1 MLDVDDGSPPEGQRE
16 RLRVAVIGHVEWV
29 EFARVERV
37 PLPGEIVH
45 ASQTWE
51 EPGGAGAVAA
61 VQLVKLAGAATL
73 FTALGDDELGRRARR
88 ELEGHRVRVEAV
100 LRPVPQRRVFCYID
114 ADGERTI
121 TTIGERLGPSRD
133 DPLDWRKVAGADG
146 VYFTAGDETAL
157 RAGRE
162 ARVLVAT
169 TRVLDDLARA
179 QVPLDAVVGSGKDS
193 SEQYR
198 PGLLDPPPGLVVLT
212 EGAAGG
218 TYRTANGHLGRFPA
232 APVPGRV
239 SDTYGSGDSFAAGL
253 TFALAA
259 GYAVED
265 ALALAARCGAA
276 CLTGRG
282 PYQGQLTLAAG
293 SP

>member
-1 MLDVDDGSPPEGQRE
+1 M
-16 RLRVAVIGHVEWV
+16 AVIGHVEWV

-45 ASQTWE
+45 ASETWE

-61 VQLVKLAGAATL
+61 VQLVKLAGGATL
-73 FTALGDDELGRRARR
+73 FTALADDELGKRARR
-88 ELEGHRVRVEAV
+88 ALEALGVRVEAV
-100 LRPVPQRRVFCYID
+100 FRPVPQRRVFCYID

-121 TTIGERLGPSRD
+121 TTIGERIGSSRH
-133 DPLDWRKVAGADG
+133 DPLDWAQVAGADG
-146 VYFTAGDETAL
+146 AYFVAGDETAL

-162 ARVLVAT
+162 ARILVAT

-179 QVPLDAVVGSGKDS
+179 RVPLDAVVGSGRDA
-193 SEQYR
+193 SERYR
-198 PGLLDPPPGLVVLT
+198 PGLLDPPPGLAVLT

-218 TYRTANGHLGRFPA
+218 TYFRADGESGRFPA
-232 APVPGRV
+232 APVPGEI
-239 SDTYGSGDSFAAGL
+239 SDAYGAGDSFAAGL

-259 GYAVED
+259 GYALED
-265 ALALAARCGAA
+265 ALDLAARCGAA

-282 PYQGQLTLAAG
+282 PYQGQLTLDAPAAPSG
-293 SP
+293 P

>member
-1 MLDVDDGSPPEGQRE
+1 MLDVNE
-16 RLRVAVIGHVEWV
+16 RPRVAVIGHVEWV

-45 ASQTWE
+45 ASETWE

-73 FTALGDDELGRRARR
+73 FTALGDDELGKRAMR
-88 ELEGHRVRVEAV
+88 ELEGHGVRVEAV
-100 LRPVPQRRVFCYID
+100 FRPVPQRRVFCYID
-114 ADGERTI
+114 AAGERTI
-121 TTIGERLGPSRD
+121 TTIGERLGPSRA
-133 DPLDWRKVAGADG
+133 DPLDWDQVAGADG
-146 VYFTAGDETAL
+146 VYFVAGDETAL
-157 RAGRE
+157 RAGRK

-169 TRVLDDLARA
+169 TRVLDELARA
-179 QVPLDAVVGSGKDS
+179 QVPLDAVVGSAKDS
-193 SEQYR
+193 NERYR
-198 PGLLDPPPGLVVLT
+198 PGLLDPPPALVVLT

-218 TYRTANGHLGRFPA
+218 AYFTAGGDSGRFPA
-232 APVPGRV
+232 APVPGKI

-259 GYAVED
+259 GYAVGD

-276 CLTGRG
+276 ALTGRG
-282 PYQGQLTLAAG
+282 PYRGQLALEAG
-293 SP
+293 SR